1 MYLLSR
7 ERSWWFIDIF
17 SHFEMM
23 MVHVFTT
30 FALMARELTA
40 SISLTRQ
47 IAVYEQKDYKYFAK
61 EAHNRS
67 EPGWTVCQME
77 KLIEHQTNITVAI
90 GEVIKLKHQVTNP
103 PASLKVNMI
112 YYFLED
118 NIDWDPHYIDRFS
131 ASLRKWGGNTNPLR
145 APNWTSEPLFAEYS
159 HYDYHVGHRFGL
171 CNT

>member
-1 MYLLSR
+1 
-7 ERSWWFIDIF
+7 
-17 SHFEMM
+17 
-23 MVHVFTT
+23 
-30 FALMARELTA
+30 MARELTT

-90 GEVIKLKHQVTNP
+90 GEVIELKYQVTNP
-103 PASLKVNMI
+103 PANLKVNMI

-118 NIDWDPHYIDRFS
+118 NIDWDPHYIGWLGTLQWQN
-131 ASLRKWGGNTNPLR
+131 ALAILLEPKISLSISGVRYPGFLIEWIFC
-145 APNWTSEPLFAEYS
+145 WIE
-159 HYDYHVGHRFGL
+159 
-171 CNT
+171 